1 MHELG
6 LARNIVAIVS
16 EHAAR
21 RRVRRVRLAIGP
33 LACVE
38 REALSFCFDIVAE
51 GTALAGAELAFLE
64 AEGDTF
70 LIKDF
75 ELEEAA

>member
-6 LARNIVAIVS
+6 LTRNIVAIVS
-16 EHAAR
+16 EHAAGR
-21 RRVRRVRLAIGP
+21 SVKRVKPAIGP

-38 REALSFCFDIVAE
+38 REALNFCFDIVAE
-51 GTALAGAELAFLE
+51 GTVLAGAALE
-64 AEGDTF
+64 FAEADGDTF
-70 LIKDF
+70 LIEEY

>member
-1 MHELG
+1 MHELS
-6 LARNIVAIVS
+6 LTRNVVSIVAA
-16 EHAAR
+16 HAKGR
-21 RRVRRVRLAIGP
+21 KVRRVRLAIGP

-38 REALSFCFDIVAE
+38 RRALTFCFELVAE
-51 GTALAGAELAFLE
+51 GTVLAGASLDFLE
-64 AEGDTF
+64 AEGDTL